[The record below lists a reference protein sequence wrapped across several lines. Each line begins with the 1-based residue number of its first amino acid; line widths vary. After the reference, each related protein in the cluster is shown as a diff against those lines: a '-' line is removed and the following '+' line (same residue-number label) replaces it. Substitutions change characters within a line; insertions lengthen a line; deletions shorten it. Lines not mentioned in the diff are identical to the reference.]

1 MLADNHL
8 LVSASAQL
16 YKLNPINKQPSSL
29 SMDRFYAMDQVVI
42 PKSSPEEICLGG
54 GLIVGGLLASLGINN
69 NNIISGIPNYI
80 PSPSNLWCVAKKSRE
95 DTFMRIAGFVC
106 NYPCRMS
113 CEKGERSGLVCLV
126 KEIAFWDGE

>member
-42 PKSSPEEICLGG
+42 PKSSPEEICIGG

-69 NNIISGIPNYI
+69 NNIISGIPNCI
-80 PSPSNLWCVAKKSRE
+80 PIPSNLQYVVNKSRE
-95 DTFMRIAGFVC
+95 VIFKSIAGFFC
-106 NYPCRMS
+106 NYPCR
-113 CEKGERSGLVCLV
+113 
-126 KEIAFWDGE
+126 IP